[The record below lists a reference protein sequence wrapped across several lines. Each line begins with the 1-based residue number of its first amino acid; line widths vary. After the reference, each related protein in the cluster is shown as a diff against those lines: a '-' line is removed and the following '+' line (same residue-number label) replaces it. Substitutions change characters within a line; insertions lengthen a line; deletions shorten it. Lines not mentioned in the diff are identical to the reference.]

1 MRKLKLQVQMSID
14 GYVAGPKG
22 EMDWMVW
29 DWDDALKNYVDALTY
44 PVDTILLGR
53 KMAGGFISHWANV
66 ADDPNHPEYD
76 AGKKFTD
83 TPKVIFSKT
92 LREPAWENTDIA
104 SGNLADEISRLKR
117 QNGKDMIVY
126 GGASF
131 VSALIKESL
140 IDAFH
145 LFVNPVVLGDGL
157 TIFKGINHKQNLK
170 LVNSIPF
177 NCGIVLL
184 HYEASSKL

>member
-14 GYVAGPKG
+14 GCVAGPKG
-22 EMDWMVW
+22 EMDWMVS

-66 ADDPNHPEYD
+66 ANYPNHPDFES
-76 AGKKFTD
+76 GKKFTE
-83 TPKVIFSKT
+83 TTKVVFSKT
-92 LREPAWENTDIA
+92 LHEPAWENTDIA
-104 SGNLADEISRLKR
+104 SGNLADEINGLKR
-117 QNGKDMIVY
+117 LNGKDMIVY

-131 VSALIKESL
+131 VSALVKESL

-157 TIFKGINHKQNLK
+157 TIFKGINHKQHLK

-177 NCGIVLL
+177 DCGIVLL
-184 HYEASSKL
+184 HYEAK

>member
-14 GYVAGPKG
+14 GFVAGPNG

-29 DWDDALKNYVDALTY
+29 DWDDALKNYVELLTL

-66 ADDPNHPEYD
+66 ANNPNHPELES
-76 AGKKFTD
+76 GKKFTD
-83 TPKVIFSKT
+83 TPKVVFSKT
-92 LREPAWENTDIA
+92 LRQSAWEKTDIA
-104 SGNLADEISRLKR
+104 SGNLADEINGLKSLH
-117 QNGKDMIVY
+117 GKDMIVY

-131 VSALIKESL
+131 VSALIKEGL

-157 TIFKGINHKQNLK
+157 TIFKETNHKQHLK

-177 NCGIVLL
+177 DCGIVLL
-184 HYEASSKL
+184 HYEAE

>member
-1 MRKLKLQVQMSID
+1 MRKLKLQVQVSID

-29 DWDDALKNYVDALTY
+29 DWDDALKSYVEVLTL

-53 KMAGGFISHWANV
+53 KMADGFISHWANV
-66 ADDPNHPEYD
+66 ANDPNHPEIE

-92 LREPAWENTDIA
+92 LGESAWENTEIA
-104 SGNLADEISRLKR
+104 SGNLADEINGLKR
-117 QNGKDMIVY
+117 LNGKDMIVY

-131 VSALIKESL
+131 VSALIKEGL

-145 LFVNPVVLGDGL
+145 LFVNPVLLGDGL
-157 TIFKGINHKQNLK
+157 AIFKEINYKENLK

-177 NCGIVLL
+177 DCGIVLL
-184 HYEASSKL
+184 HYEAK

>member
-29 DWDDALKNYVDALTY
+29 DWDDALKSYIEVLTL

-53 KMAGGFISHWANV
+53 KMAGGFISHWTNV
-66 ADDPNHPEYD
+66 ANDPNHPEFES
-76 AGKKFTD
+76 GKKFTD

-92 LREPAWENTDIA
+92 LRKSAWENTEIA
-104 SGNLADEISRLKR
+104 SGDLADEINKLKR

-157 TIFKGINHKQNLK
+157 TIFKEINHKENLK

-177 NCGIVLL
+177 DCGIILL
-184 HYEASSKL
+184 HYEPK